1 MRINIWII
9 FLLLTISIFD
19 GLDVYAQKR
28 LIYYEPQKGADS
40 LVIHEGIMCQ
50 KAQKIVYKRNGKK
63 QAAIRLSEPV
73 MIAQAEQIERWG
85 YFQFPSIGVAENNT
99 MVVSWQMNADSH
111 KAYGTSSGRELVP
124 MISKNGGKNWKPRD
138 KRYSRFVRGYN
149 VRMSDGRVLQIKT
162 PKSKD
167 ISIYKNFPKPVLKEG
182 NTSYYIESQL
192 PEDLRGAYLQ
202 YENPDNSV
210 DYFQAKLNDPE
221 LLRTAEGGLMP
232 VVWWGNIAQL
242 FDGSLVAGVYPTH
255 YIDNKGNISKGNVS
269 FYRSLNLGKTWDY
282 VGRIS
287 FVADGIADK
296 RSSDNAYEEPA
307 FEVLT
312 DGTFLCVMRT
322 GSTSPMYQSF
332 SKDKGR
338 TWSRPE
344 PIAPNGVSPM
354 LMRLGNGVL
363 VLESGRPGVQL
374 RFSLDGTGKDWTDP
388 IDMVP
393 FINEDGSYTRD
404 VSCGYVSMI
413 ETGKDSFYMVYSDF
427 TTKNTIGEVRKSII
441 GRKVTV
447 KK

>member
-1 MRINIWII
+1 M
-9 FLLLTISIFD
+9 
-19 GLDVYAQKR
+19 
-28 LIYYEPQKGADS
+28 
-40 LVIHEGIMCQ
+40 
-50 KAQKIVYKRNGKK
+50 
-63 QAAIRLSEPV
+63 
-73 MIAQAEQIERWG
+73 
-85 YFQFPSIGVAENNT
+85 
-99 MVVSWQMNADSH
+99 
-111 KAYGTSSGRELVP
+111 
-124 MISKNGGKNWKPRD
+124 
-138 KRYSRFVRGYN
+138 
-149 VRMSDGRVLQIKT
+149 
-162 PKSKD
+162 
-167 ISIYKNFPKPVLKEG
+167 
-182 NTSYYIESQL
+182 
-192 PEDLRGAYLQ
+192 
-202 YENPDNSV
+202 
-210 DYFQAKLNDPE
+210 
-221 LLRTAEGGLMP
+221 
-232 VVWWGNIAQL
+232 
-242 FDGSLVAGVYPTH
+242 
-255 YIDNKGNISKGNVS
+255 
-269 FYRSLNLGKTWDY
+269 NLGKTWDY

-374 RFSLDGTGKDWTDP
+374 RFSLDGTRKDWTDP

>member
-1 MRINIWII
+1 M
-9 FLLLTISIFD
+9 
-19 GLDVYAQKR
+19 
-28 LIYYEPQKGADS
+28 
-40 LVIHEGIMCQ
+40 IHEGIMCQ

-202 YENPDNSV
+202 YENSDNSV

-338 TWSRPE
+338 TWSQPE

-354 LMRLGNGVL
+354 LIRLGNGVL
-363 VLESGRPGVQL
+363 VLASGRPGVQL

-427 TTKNTIGEVRKSII
+427 TTKNTIGGVRKSII

>member
-255 YIDNKGNISKGNVS
+255 YITTDAIN
-269 FYRSLNLGKTWDY
+269 
-282 VGRIS
+282 
-287 FVADGIADK
+287 FV
-296 RSSDNAYEEPA
+296 
-307 FEVLT
+307 
-312 DGTFLCVMRT
+312 
-322 GSTSPMYQSF
+322 
-332 SKDKGR
+332 
-338 TWSRPE
+338 
-344 PIAPNGVSPM
+344 
-354 LMRLGNGVL
+354 
-363 VLESGRPGVQL
+363 
-374 RFSLDGTGKDWTDP
+374 
-388 IDMVP
+388 
-393 FINEDGSYTRD
+393 
-404 VSCGYVSMI
+404 
-413 ETGKDSFYMVYSDF
+413 
-427 TTKNTIGEVRKSII
+427 
-441 GRKVTV
+441 
-447 KK
+447 